1 MKRIIA
7 IVLLVLILF
16 PFAGT
21 LFWSW
26 RQGFHPVK
34 AVRDRL
40 IGFQPEHPRHDF
52 PPEQA
57 VRWDPIGDHN
67 TAAAALPPEK
77 RAYPLIA
84 EATARL
90 RAMPDETWGKKPGT
104 MVPDFIDADPGD
116 PEWTKLVAWAGAE
129 PVRVAMDLVREA
141 ASRPAMGAPLSVR
154 DDPEWVSILA
164 AHGIETLAD
173 PTPSP
178 AEPLLLGTLLPHI
191 GSVRGLAV
199 ICDAQARLAVER
211 GDAEALTDAIENILG
226 LASIVSEPSI
236 LISQIVRV
244 SLLIM
249 ASERIGNTLVH
260 HPDLI
265 DDAAAARFDDL
276 LAETLA
282 GGWTV
287 PDPAVE
293 LIVFEDVMRRMADN
307 RGVFDPRFV
316 LLVMP
321 AIDEP
326 SDRSAG
332 PASTAPLAALTPDL
346 LASYREAQRYAE
358 AAEQAVAT
366 PFEPYRISQKEMDAW
381 SEVRDSVPGRIGR
394 LLVGLLT
401 PKWSKAAATLRTA
414 HQDVVAVRVAL
425 AAHRHLLR
433 HGEPPA
439 SLEGIDSDLL
449 TFDPIDGFTGGRLV
463 YRWTGEGHLV
473 YAFGADHDDDGGRPA
488 ADPDG
493 TAVRTITDDYLRG
506 KWDGDWVVFPPRE

>member
-7 IVLLVLILF
+7 IVLLVLLLF
-16 PFAGT
+16 PIAGT

-26 RQGFHPVK
+26 RQGLHPVK
-34 AVRDRL
+34 FVRDRL
-40 IGFQPEHPRHDF
+40 IGFQPDHPRHDF
-52 PPEQA
+52 PPEQT

-67 TAAAALPPEK
+67 AATAGLPPQE

-104 MVPDFIDADPGD
+104 MVPDFIDADPGV
-116 PEWTKLVAWAGAE
+116 PEWIRLVAWTDAE
-129 PVRVAMDLVREA
+129 PVRVAMGLVREA
-141 ASRPAMGAPLSVR
+141 ASRPTMGAPLSVR
-154 DDPEWVSILA
+154 DDPEWVAILA
-164 AHGIETLAD
+164 AQGIETPVD

-199 ICDAQARLAVER
+199 ICDAHARLAVQQR
-211 GDAEALTDAIENILG
+211 DTEALMDAIESILG
-226 LASIVSEPSI
+226 LASLASEPNV

-249 ASERIGNTLVH
+249 ASDRIGNTLVDY
-260 HPDLI
+260 PDLI

-276 LAETLA
+276 LAETVA

-293 LIVFEDVMRRMADN
+293 LIFFEDVMRRMVDN
-307 RGVFDPRFV
+307 RGVFDPQSV

-321 AIDEP
+321 AVDEP

-381 SEVRDSVPGRIGR
+381 SEGRDSVPGRIGR

-401 PKWSKAAATLRTA
+401 PKWAKAAATLRTV
-414 HQDVVAVRVAL
+414 HQEVVAVRVAL
-425 AAHRHLLR
+425 AAHRHRLR

-439 SLEGIDSDLL
+439 SLEGIDPYLL
-449 TFDPIDGFTGGRLV
+449 AFVPIDGFTGGRLV

-473 YAFGADHDDDGGRPA
+473 YAFGADGDDDGGRHA
-488 ADPDG
+488 MDPEG
-493 TAVRTITDDYLRG
+493 NAVPFISDDYLRG
-506 KWDGDWVVFPPRE
+506 EWDGDWVMFPPRE